1 MERFFFLKYRTLE
14 RIKYLVLVLLQDAF
28 DHESRKNLN
37 DFLYVGLSSGM
48 APVHGEQK
56 NRAQVTALFYFHD

>member
-1 MERFFFLKYRTLE
+1 MEHFFIFKYRMLE
-14 RIKYLVLVLLQDAF
+14 RIKYLVLVFTHDAF
-28 DHESRKNLN
+28 DYESRKNLN

-56 NRAQVTALFYFHD
+56 KEHR